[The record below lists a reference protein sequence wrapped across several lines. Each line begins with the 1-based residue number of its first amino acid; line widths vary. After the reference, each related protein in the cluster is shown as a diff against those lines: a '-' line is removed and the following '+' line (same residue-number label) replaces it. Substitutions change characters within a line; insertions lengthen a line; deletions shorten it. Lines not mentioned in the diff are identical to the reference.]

1 MAKNDKENPKVKKE
15 VTKKKVAKKK
25 AAKKKAAAK
34 KAPAKKKT
42 AAKKTSAKKVV
53 KKTAKKTVRKKVPVK
68 KTASE
73 ESDAAERKIA
83 SERDAD
89 QKEGDQIELDL
100 DTPEKKEKP
109 KKSKAKAKGEKKL
122 SKKSASKKEKNDS
135 KEDPQPDS
143 DATPEHDSEG
153 RKDGAGSKKKGK
165 KSRDAKS
172 RKSDSDGSDVAL
184 EEETSDKGDGASKK
198 NRGRK
203 NRKSDSDE
211 EGKKEGDSGSP
222 EGASEKKTEPKPKPK
237 PEPEPE
243 PDPGP
248 PPPERVD
255 LAEFQNKSV
264 AELYELGNELGLR
277 VGGLS
282 SKHDLI
288 FEIFTHWGRK
298 GTKIDAEG
306 VLEITN
312 DGYGFLRWPD
322 FNFAPNA
329 DDVYIGPNFVREHG
343 IQTGN
348 LVKVVARAPRER
360 EKFISVDE
368 VTHIESI
375 EVDKWE
381 RRLHFDKL
389 TALSPRERLVLEDPE
404 RGSVSPRAIDII
416 APLGKGQRGVIV
428 APPRGG
434 KTILLKE
441 IAGAISR
448 NHPETDVIVLLLDE
462 RPEEVTDFEE
472 SGVASVYSSTFD
484 EPPERHVQVAGL
496 VAERAKRLVEIGRDV
511 VILMDSLTRL
521 ARGYNGLTKGKGK
534 TMSGGIDAG
543 ALQKSRRLFNIARNT
558 EEAGSLTLV
567 ATALIDTGA
576 RMDDV
581 IFEEFKGSGN
591 MEVELDRDLLE
602 RRIFPAI
609 NIQKSGT
616 RKDDLLYHPDEFSRI
631 GLIRRQL
638 AQLPGGEAMEKLI
651 HNIEN
656 TKSNAELL
664 LAGLK

>member
-1 MAKNDKENPKVKKE
+1 MAKKEKKDPKLKS
-15 VTKKKVAKKK
+15 VTKKVA
-25 AAKKKAAAK
+25 
-34 KAPAKKKT
+34 KKT
-42 AAKKTSAKKVV
+42 AAKKKSAAKKTTTKKTV
-53 KKTAKKTVRKKVPVK
+53 KKTVKVKKKISKKKVTKKKPVAELIDEIPELPFGDGDAGEVIEATTATPKAKKK
-68 KTASE
+68 A
-73 ESDAAERKIA
+73 
-83 SERDAD
+83 
-89 QKEGDQIELDL
+89 
-100 DTPEKKEKP
+100 KP
-109 KKSKAKAKGEKKL
+109 KKKSDEKKTP
-122 SKKSASKKEKNDS
+122 KKQS
-135 KEDPQPDS
+135 EDRPK
-143 DATPEHDSEG
+143 
-153 RKDGAGSKKKGK
+153 RKKK
-165 KSRDAKS
+165 DADPPDGGVADKELDS
-172 RKSDSDGSDVAL
+172 PDGENQPATETQADKRAAKSDSDST
-184 EEETSDKGDGASKK
+184 EEAGGRRRSSRNRSGRKRRERGERGERGDSNPGASAAG
-198 NRGRK
+198 GRAASK
-203 NRKSDSDE
+203 QES
-211 EGKKEGDSGSP
+211 EGRPDTGD
-222 EGASEKKTEPKPKPK
+222 EKKAPEPKPKPEPK

-243 PDPGP
+243 PIPGP

-255 LAEFQNKSV
+255 LAEFQQRSV
-264 AELYELGNELGLR
+264 AELYELGSSMNLR
-277 VGGLS
+277 VGGIS

-288 FEIFTHWGRK
+288 FEILTSWGHR

-306 VLEITN
+306 ILEITT
-312 DGYGFLRWPD
+312 DGFGFLRWPA
-322 FNFAPNA
+322 FNFTPHA
-329 DDVYIGPNFVREHG
+329 DDVYISPNLIRDHHL
-343 IQTGN
+343 QNGN
-348 LVKVVARAPRER
+348 LVRVVARAPRER

-368 VTHIESI
+368 VTEVEGIESG
-375 EVDKWE
+375 KWE
-381 RRLHFDKL
+381 RPTAFDKL

-404 RGSVSPRAIDII
+404 RRSVSPRAVDII

-448 NHPETDVIVLLLDE
+448 NHPETEVIVLLLDE

-472 SGVASVYSSTFD
+472 SGVANVYSSTFD
-484 EPPERHVQVAGL
+484 EAPERHVQVAEL
-496 VAERAKRLVEIGRDV
+496 VAARAQRLVEIGKDV

-534 TMSGGIDAG
+534 TGSGGIDHG
-543 ALQKSRRLFNIARNT
+543 ALQKARRLFNIARNT

-591 MEVELDRDLLE
+591 MELELDRELLE

-616 RKDDLLYHPDEFSRI
+616 RKDDLLYHPDEFKRI
-631 GLIRRQL
+631 GMIRRQL

-656 TKSNAELL
+656 TRSNAELL

>member
-1 MAKNDKENPKVKKE
+1 MAKKDKEDSKLKKVTAKK

-25 AAKKKAAAK
+25 VAK
-34 KAPAKKKT
+34 KASAKKKT
-42 AAKKTSAKKVV
+42 SK
-53 KKTAKKTVRKKVPVK
+53 KKTVTVKKKVKKKVAKKKKAPKSKAEVETDADESGDAVEQAAAPEEVAPSRDDKGDRKKK
-68 KTASE
+68 E
-73 ESDAAERKIA
+73 EDPEAPEPPGDPEGPGDAADTDA
-83 SERDAD
+83 GADRD
-89 QKEGDQIELDL
+89 
-100 DTPEKKEKP
+100 KP
-109 KKSKAKAKGEKKL
+109 KKRERRRRRRRTDPPRSSDKPEQEPEAGAETDEPGRDQGE
-122 SKKSASKKEKNDS
+122 
-135 KEDPQPDS
+135 
-143 DATPEHDSEG
+143 
-153 RKDGAGSKKKGK
+153 
-165 KSRDAKS
+165 DAKS
-172 RKSDSDGSDVAL
+172 DSVAEEKS
-184 EEETSDKGDGASKK
+184 
-198 NRGRK
+198 
-203 NRKSDSDE
+203 
-211 EGKKEGDSGSP
+211 
-222 EGASEKKTEPKPKPK
+222 EPAPD
-237 PEPEPE
+237 PEPE

-255 LAEFQNKSV
+255 LAEFQQRSV
-264 AELYELGNELGLR
+264 AELYELGTSLNLR
-277 VGGLS
+277 VGGIS

-288 FEIFTHWGRK
+288 FEILTHWGRR

-306 VLEITN
+306 ILEITN
-312 DGYGFLRWPD
+312 DGYGFLRWPE
-322 FNFAPNA
+322 FNFTPHA
-329 DDVYIGPNFVREHG
+329 DDVYISPNFIREHG
-343 IQTGN
+343 LQTGN
-348 LVKVVARAPRER
+348 LIRVVARAPRDR
-360 EKFISVDE
+360 EKFISVEAVTEVEGTPVDE
-368 VTHIESI
+368 
-375 EVDKWE
+375 WE
-381 RRLHFDKL
+381 RPLAFDKL
-389 TALSPRERLVLEDPE
+389 TALSPRDRLVLEDRE
-404 RGSVSPRAIDII
+404 RRSVSPRAVDII

-448 NHPETDVIVLLLDE
+448 NHPETEVIVLLLDE

-472 SGVASVYSSTFD
+472 SAVASVYSSTFD

-496 VAERAKRLVEIGRDV
+496 VAERAKRLVEIGKDV

-521 ARGYNGLTKGKGK
+521 ARGYNGLTRGKGK

-558 EEAGSLTLV
+558 EEGGSLTLI

-591 MEVELDRDLLE
+591 MEVELDRELLE

-616 RKDDLLYHPDEFSRI
+616 RKDDLLYHPDEFKRI
-631 GLIRRQL
+631 GMIRRQL

-656 TKSNAELL
+656 TDSNAELL
-664 LAGLK
+664 LQGLK

>member
-1 MAKNDKENPKVKKE
+1 MAKKDKKDPKLKTATKKAVKKTAKKTAAKKKSTA
-15 VTKKKVAKKK
+15 TKKSTTKKTAKKVVKVKKK
-25 AAKKKAAAK
+25 AAKKK
-34 KAPAKKKT
+34 
-42 AAKKTSAKKVV
+42 
-53 KKTAKKTVRKKVPVK
+53 TAKKPT
-68 KTASE
+68 E
-73 ESDAAERKIA
+73 E
-83 SERDAD
+83 
-89 QKEGDQIELDL
+89 
-100 DTPEKKEKP
+100 TPEVEDTGADEKAEPEAPAAKPKSKEK
-109 KKSKAKAKGEKKL
+109 KAK
-122 SKKSASKKEKNDS
+122 D
-135 KEDPQPDS
+135 
-143 DATPEHDSEG
+143 
-153 RKDGAGSKKKGK
+153 KDK
-165 KSRDAKS
+165 D
-172 RKSDSDGSDVAL
+172 
-184 EEETSDKGDGASKK
+184 
-198 NRGRK
+198 
-203 NRKSDSDE
+203 
-211 EGKKEGDSGSP
+211 EGKKQKTDKPRKEKKSEGESDEQADQSDGEKSSEKEGGAKNSRSRRPRGDRRGRRGDDREGGRGDDSRRKKSQKSDADADEGSGDSN
-222 EGASEKKTEPKPKPK
+222 EEAK
-237 PEPEPE
+237 PEPAPEPE

-248 PPPERVD
+248 PPPERID
-255 LAEFQNKSV
+255 LEEFQTRSV
-264 AELYELGNELGLR
+264 AELYELGSSLNLR
-277 VGGLS
+277 VGGIS

-288 FEIFTHWGRK
+288 FEILTHWGRR

-306 VLEITN
+306 ILEITN
-312 DGYGFLRWPD
+312 DGFGFLRWPA
-322 FNFAPNA
+322 FNFMPHA
-329 DDVYIGPNFVREHG
+329 DDVYISPNFIREHNL
-343 IQTGN
+343 QNGN
-348 LVKVVARAPRER
+348 MVKVVARAPRDR

-368 VTHIESI
+368 VVSVEGTPAAE
-375 EVDKWE
+375 WE
-381 RRLHFDKL
+381 RPLAFDKL
-389 TALSPRERLVLEDPE
+389 TALSPRDRLVLEDPE
-404 RGSVSPRAIDII
+404 RRSVSPRAIDII

-448 NHPETDVIVLLLDE
+448 NHKEADVIVLLLDE

-472 SGVASVYSSTFD
+472 SAVASVFSSTFD
-484 EPPERHVQVAGL
+484 EPPERHVQVANL
-496 VAERAKRLVEIGRDV
+496 VAERAKRLVEIGKDV

-543 ALQKSRRLFNIARNT
+543 ALQKARRLFNIARNT
-558 EEAGSLTLV
+558 EEGGSLTLV

-616 RKDDLLYHPDEFSRI
+616 RKDDLLYHPDEFKRI
-631 GLIRRQL
+631 SVIRRQL

-656 TKSNAELL
+656 TTSNAELL

>member
-1 MAKNDKENPKVKKE
+1 MAKKDKKDPKL
-15 VTKKKVAKKK
+15 
-25 AAKKKAAAK
+25 
-34 KAPAKKKT
+34 KT
-42 AAKKTSAKKVV
+42 TAKKTTKKVAKKVV
-53 KKTAKKTVRKKVPVK
+53 KKKVASKKTANAKKTSKKVVKVK
-68 KTASE
+68 KK
-73 ESDAAERKIA
+73 AARK
-83 SERDAD
+83 
-89 QKEGDQIELDL
+89 
-100 DTPEKKEKP
+100 
-109 KKSKAKAKGEKKL
+109 KAKADADSSDELSALAAEPVVEAGSEVNEPKASRTEKPE
-122 SKKSASKKEKNDS
+122 SASKGKRNPGRRETEADRLGEAGDEGGGAS
-135 KEDPQPDS
+135 SVDMGDPQTEGADDS
-143 DATPEHDSEG
+143 PTVG
-153 RKDGAGSKKKGK
+153 GAGSPSERTADEATTAGRAGSERG
-165 KSRDAKS
+165 SRRRS
-172 RKSDSDGSDVAL
+172 S
-184 EEETSDKGDGASKK
+184 
-198 NRGRK
+198 RGRGARRRDSTPTDGDAGDAAK
-203 NRKSDSDE
+203 PSDQSKATAEAKEAARQADE
-211 EGKKEGDSGSP
+211 ADNGP
-222 EGASEKKTEPKPKPK
+222 E

-255 LAEFQNKSV
+255 LAEFQQRKV
-264 AELYELGNELGLR
+264 AELYELGTSLNLR
-277 VGGLS
+277 VGGIT

-288 FEIFTHWGRK
+288 FEILTHWGLK

-312 DGYGFLRWPD
+312 DGYGFLRWPA
-322 FNFAPNA
+322 FNFTPHA
-329 DDVYIGPNFVREHG
+329 DDVYISPNFIRDHNL
-343 IQTGN
+343 QNGN
-348 LVKVVARAPRER
+348 LVRVVARAPRER

-368 VTHIESI
+368 VTHVENLP
-375 EVDKWE
+375 VDQWV
-381 RRLHFDKL
+381 RPPAFDKL

-404 RGSVSPRAIDII
+404 RRTVSPRAIDII

-448 NHPETDVIVLLLDE
+448 NHPETEVIVLLLDE

-472 SGVASVYSSTFD
+472 SEVANVFSSTFD
-484 EPPERHVQVAGL
+484 EPPERHVQVAEL
-496 VAERAKRLVEIGRDV
+496 VAERAKRLVEIGKDV

-543 ALQKSRRLFNIARNT
+543 ALQKARRLFNIARNT
-558 EEAGSLTLV
+558 EEGGSLTLI

-591 MEVELDRDLLE
+591 MEVELDRELLE

-616 RKDDLLYHPDEFSRI
+616 RKDDLLYHPDEFKRI
-631 GLIRRQL
+631 GMIRRQL